1 MFILVGVAF
10 PGTVLKVK
18 GRVSY
23 GSDWVLHNEGVKA
36 EKSFGFGMELNK
48 IIKSVEINGS

>member
-18 GRVSY
+18 VRVSY